1 MYVEI
6 MDGFLDKN
14 QLVRFNSVYEQ
25 GKWVDG
31 EISGP
36 KDKEKKHNLQNEDYD
51 VKRLIN
57 QEIHKLFRQISG
69 FYNINKASDVL
80 ILKYEKDMHYNDH
93 VDYMMM
99 HGIRTDYTC
108 VLNLNDDYEGGEH
121 YIKNHKGE
129 KTLYKLKAGDMMM
142 YDTSQIH
149 GVNPVIEGER
159 RTLTFWCES
168 AVADIGMREAL
179 VRFNVWYHKLTDDDY
194 DALGYKKWCELDW
207 IRMQIMRNHVHYR
220 D

>member
-14 QLVRFNSVYEQ
+14 LLIRFNSVYEQ
-25 GKWVDG
+25 GRWVDG

-36 KDKEKKHNLQNEDYD
+36 KDKKKKNNLQNEDYD
-51 VKRLIN
+51 VKKIIN
-57 QEIHKLFRQISG
+57 AEIHKMFRQLAG

-80 ILKYEKDMHYNDH
+80 ILKYEKGMHYFDH
-93 VDYMMM
+93 VDYMQMN
-99 HGIRTDYTC
+99 GIRTDYTC

-121 YIKNHKGE
+121 YTKNHKGE
-129 KTLYKLKAGDMMM
+129 KTIYNLKAGDLLM
-142 YDTSQIH
+142 YDTNAIH
-149 GVNPVIEGER
+149 GVNPVTEGER

-168 AVADIGMREAL
+168 AVSDIGMREAL
-179 VRFNVWYHKLTDDDY
+179 VRFNVWYNKLTQEDQIH
-194 DALGYKKWCELDW
+194 LGDKFIELDW